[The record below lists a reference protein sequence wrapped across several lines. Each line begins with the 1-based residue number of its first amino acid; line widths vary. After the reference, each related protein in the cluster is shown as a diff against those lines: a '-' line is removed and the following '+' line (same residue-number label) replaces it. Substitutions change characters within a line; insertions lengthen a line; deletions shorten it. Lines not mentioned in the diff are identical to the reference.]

1 MAYAVGESRRA
12 RGLKNILSSESLS
25 WQLATLLLG
34 VGFTV
39 VLLHAEFRLP
49 LRLPGRHGLEW
60 MAMLIMVRSAS
71 KYRWAASVSSWG
83 AAAFSLLP
91 LWGFGDPLI
100 PLTYFIP
107 GVLIDVVFNAS
118 GRWQGKLWFL
128 ACLGAIAHATKP
140 LVQFVISSTSHWVF
154 NSLLYGLAYPVAM
167 HLMFGF
173 VGAFIGAGLV
183 LRSKKADPH
192 SKMGN
197 P

>member
-1 MAYAVGESRRA
+1 MEYAVDESRRI
-12 RGLKNILSSESLS
+12 RGLKNILAGERLS
-25 WQLATLLLG
+25 WQLAALLLCA
-34 VGFTV
+34 GFMV

-60 MAMLIMVRSAS
+60 MAMLIMLRSAS
-71 KYRWAASVSSWG
+71 RYRWAASVSSWG
-83 AAAFSLLP
+83 AAAVSLLP
-91 LWGFGDPLI
+91 LWGLGDPLI

-107 GVLIDVVFNAS
+107 GVLIDVIFSAS

-140 LVQFVISSTSHWVF
+140 LVQFVISSTSHLVF

-173 VGAFIGAGLV
+173 VGALIGAGLV
-183 LRSKKADPH
+183 LRRRKAG
-192 SKMGN
+192 SEAGN
-197 P
+197 T